1 MPSKQIGAIWLLTLA
16 HGVNKMIWVIAS
28 LNQSGAA
35 NPAGGGVTGGGLSC
49 FEVPFLP
56 LLHWIRGL
64 EDSDRE
70 GGLLQGELSQNL
82 GRGKHDTPFLMQI
95 PCL

>member
-35 NPAGGGVTGGGLSC
+35 NLAGGGVTGGGLSC

-64 EDSDRE
+64 EGLRQRGRFAS
-70 GGLLQGELSQNL
+70 GGS
-82 GRGKHDTPFLMQI
+82 
-95 PCL
+95 